1 MFKNNKIKIVA
12 FILAFLFSP
21 PPVSM
26 GGTASYTHDSLN
38 RLIRVKYVMGGTTQ
52 VLYYTYDKAGNRT
65 AQLPFAK
72 RVMIDFDAD
81 GLTDIAVYR
90 ASYGEWHILPSSTG
104 EPYTQT
110 FGGGS
115 DFIPVAGDYD
125 GDGKTDIA
133 VYQKTVGEWYIVPSS
148 TGTCYG
154 VGWGGDASDI
164 PVRGDYDGD
173 GKTDIAIFRKST
185 GQWFMLLSSTG
196 DIAGFSYSPVDPND
210 LPVPRDYDGDGKT
223 DIAI

>member
-12 FILAFLFSP
+12 FILAFLLSP
-21 PPVSM
+21 SPVSM
-26 GGTASYTHDSLN
+26 GGTASYTHDALN

-104 EPYTQT
+104 EPYTQS

-133 VYQKTVGEWYIVPSS
+133 VYRQSNGLWGIIFSYDNTTHIIEP
-148 TGTCYG
+148 
-154 VGWGGDASDI
+154 GWGVDSSDM
-164 PVRGDYDGD
+164 PV
-173 GKTDIAIFRKST
+173 IF
-185 GQWFMLLSSTG
+185 
-196 DIAGFSYSPVDPND
+196 APPY
-210 LPVPRDYDGDGKT
+210 
-223 DIAI
+223 